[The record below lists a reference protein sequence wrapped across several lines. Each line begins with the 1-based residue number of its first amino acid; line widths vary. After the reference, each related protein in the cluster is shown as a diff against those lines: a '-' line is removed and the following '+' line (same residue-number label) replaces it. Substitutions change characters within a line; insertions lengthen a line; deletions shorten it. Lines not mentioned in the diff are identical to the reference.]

1 MNKILI
7 MLLLIN
13 ITTALTAQVVQIPQ
27 QKIESKIENVTVF
40 VNGGQVARS
49 ATASIPK
56 GKSEVVFMGLTPNL
70 DGKSLLVKGEGD
82 FSIVSVKSQLNF
94 LEETKRKDTIVVL
107 ETEKEKL
114 ATRLLRI
121 NAELV
126 VLDRQEDLLSRNRVQ
141 VLGLLNNPSKVED
154 MKSLM
159 DFQKTNLSEILTKK
173 LDLEAELKK
182 INQNLGKINN
192 QITELNG
199 RTSTTTAEV
208 VVTVFAKTTAI
219 SDAKFRLEYIVPNC
233 GWTPYYDLRVK
244 DVISPIVTQMKA
256 KVRQNSGEDWREVKL
271 TLSTGEPNKGGVK
284 PELGIWKIGWDGRS
298 YYQGR
303 VMSVLEN
310 YEESLKMGL
319 KDKIQGI
326 ITDASGE
333 PLAGAS
339 IVIKGTTKGTITDIE
354 GKYTLDVL
362 PNQRN
367 SNLVVSYV
375 GYMTEEVPVG
385 NSVFSNVQLN
395 EATLNE
401 VVVVGYGTRD
411 SYDSPTLPDT
421 RSSASNSTKAE
432 QMLQGKV
439 SGVAIGS
446 SPQIRIR
453 GASSINRNSRE
464 AKEALKNY
472 QEQINRIEIKEN
484 QKTTSTTFEI
494 ELPYTI
500 PTDGK
505 EYQVEIKE
513 ENIKAEYQYV
523 CVPKLETDAFL
534 TAQIVDW
541 EQYNLLEGEANLYF
555 EGTYMGKT
563 LLKTNSVEDTLKLSL
578 GRDKNVVV
586 TRTKLKDFSKTSFLS
601 SKIKAS
607 RGYEIKIRNKKSVP
621 ISIVMEDQIPIV
633 SEKSIEI
640 EYENKG
646 AEYNKEQGKLTWK
659 IDLKP
664 LEDKK
669 VNFNYTVKYPNTVN
683 VELE

>member
-1 MNKILI
+1 
-7 MLLLIN
+7 
-13 ITTALTAQVVQIPQ
+13 
-27 QKIESKIENVTVF
+27 
-40 VNGGQVARS
+40 
-49 ATASIPK
+49 
-56 GKSEVVFMGLTPNL
+56 
-70 DGKSLLVKGEGD
+70 
-82 FSIVSVKSQLNF
+82 
-94 LEETKRKDTIVVL
+94 
-107 ETEKEKL
+107 
-114 ATRLLRI
+114 
-121 NAELV
+121 
-126 VLDRQEDLLSRNRVQ
+126 
-141 VLGLLNNPSKVED
+141 

-159 DFQKTNLSEILTKK
+159 DFQKGTLSELLTKK

-208 VVTVFAKTTAI
+208 IITVFAKNTAI
-219 SDAKFRLEYIVPNC
+219 ADAKFRLEYIVPNC
-233 GWTPYYDLRVK
+233 GWIPYYDLRVK

-256 KVRQNSGEDWREVKL
+256 KVRQNTGEDWKEVKL

-303 VMSVLEN
+303 VMSAVEN
-310 YEESLKMGL
+310 YNESLKMGL

-326 ITDASGE
+326 VTDAETGE
-333 PLAGAS
+333 PLIGTA
-339 IVIKGTTKGTITDIE
+339 IVIKGTTKGTLTDLD
-354 GKYTLDVL
+354 GKYSLDISQ
-362 PNQRN
+362 NERN
-367 SNLVVSYV
+367 ANLVVSYV
-375 GYMTEEVPVG
+375 GYESEEVPLG
-385 NSVFSNVQLN
+385 KNSFLNIQLQGGKS
-395 EATLNE
+395 LQK
-401 VVVVGYGTRD
+401 VVVTGY
-411 SYDSPTLPDT
+411 
-421 RSSASNSTKAE
+421 SSSREENTNAAITSVDMTNV
-432 QMLQGKV
+432 LQGIAGASSKV
-439 SGVAIGS
+439 KV
-446 SPQIRIR
+446 R
-453 GASSINRNSRE
+453 GASSFNQN
-464 AKEALKNY
+464 L
-472 QEQINRIEIKEN
+472 IEVKEN

-505 EYQVEIKE
+505 ENQVEIKE
-513 ENIKAEYQYV
+513 ENIKAEYQYA

-563 LLKTNSVEDTLKLSL
+563 LLKTNSVEDTLRLSL

-601 SKIKAS
+601 NKIKAS

-621 ISIVMEDQIPIV
+621 INIVIEDQVPIV
-633 SEKSIEI
+633 SEKSIEV

-646 AEYNKEQGKLTWK
+646 SEYDKDKGKLIWK
-659 IDLKP
+659 IELKP

-669 VNFNYTVKYPNTVN
+669 VNFSYSVKFPNTVR
-683 VELE
+683 VDLE

>member
-13 ITTALTAQVVQIPQ
+13 TAALTAQVVQIPQ

-56 GKSEVVFMGLTPNL
+56 GKSEVVFKGLTPNL

-121 NAELV
+121 NAELL

-182 INQNLGKINN
+182 TNQNLGKINN

-208 VVTVFAKTTAI
+208 VITVFAKNAPI

-244 DVISPIVTQMKA
+244 DVISPIVTQLKA

-310 YEESLKMGL
+310 YEESLRMGL

-333 PLAGAS
+333 PLVGAS
-339 IVIKGTTKGTITDIE
+339 IVIKGTTKGTITDVE
-354 GKYTLDVL
+354 GKYTIDVL
-362 PNQRN
+362 LNERN
-367 SNLVVSYV
+367 SNLVVSYT

-411 SYDSPTLPDT
+411 SYDSPSLPDT

-453 GASSINRNSRE
+453 GASSINNNSRE

-621 ISIVMEDQIPIV
+621 ISIVIEDQIPIV

-646 AEYNKEQGKLTWK
+646 AEYNKDKGKLTWK

>member
-7 MLLLIN
+7 MLFLIT
-13 ITTALTAQVVQIPQ
+13 TTALKAQVLQIPK

-56 GKSEVVFMGLTPNL
+56 GKSEVVFKGLTPNL
-70 DGKSLLVKGEGD
+70 DGKSLILKGEGD

-94 LEETKRKDTIVVL
+94 LEETKRKDTIVIL

-121 NAELV
+121 NAELL
-126 VLDRQEDLLSRNRVQ
+126 VLDRQDDLLSRNRVQ

-159 DFQKTNLSEILTKK
+159 DFQKGTLSEILTKK
-173 LDLEAELKK
+173 LDLEAEVKK
-182 INQNLGKINN
+182 INQNLGRINN

-208 VVTVFAKTTAI
+208 VVTVFAKNAAI
-219 SDAKFRLEYIVPNC
+219 ANAKFRLEYIVPNC
-233 GWTPYYDLRVK
+233 GWLPYYDLRIA

-256 KVRQNSGEDWREVKL
+256 KVRQNSGEDWSEVKL

-284 PELGIWKIGWDGRS
+284 PELGTWKIGWDGRS

-310 YEESLKMGL
+310 YEESLKVGL

-326 ITDASGE
+326 ITDENGE
-333 PLAGAS
+333 PVIGAA
-339 IVIKGTTKGTITDIE
+339 IVIKGTTKGTITDVE
-354 GKYTLDVL
+354 GKYTLDVA
-362 PNQRN
+362 PNERN
-367 SNLVVSYV
+367 SNLVVSFV
-375 GYMTEEVPVG
+375 GYNQEEVPIG
-385 NSVFSNVQLN
+385 NSAFSNIQLN
-395 EATLNE
+395 ENNLTLSE
-401 VVVVGYGTRD
+401 VVVVGYGRAD
-411 SYDSPTLPDT
+411 NYDSPSLPDT
-421 RSSASNSTKAE
+421 RNSEKKSQNTEQMLAGKVAGISGGSSKIRIRSNSTLN
-432 QMLQGKV
+432 Q
-439 SGVAIGS
+439 
-446 SPQIRIR
+446 
-453 GASSINRNSRE
+453 NN
-464 AKEALKNY
+464 
-472 QEQINRIEIKEN
+472 IEVKEN
-484 QKTTSTTFEI
+484 QKTTSTTFDI

-555 EGTYMGKT
+555 EGTFMGKT

-621 ISIVMEDQIPIV
+621 ISIVIEDQIPIV
-633 SEKSIEI
+633 SEKSIEV

-646 AEYNKEQGKLTWK
+646 AEYDKDKGKLAWK

-669 VNFNYTVKYPNTVN
+669 INFNYTVKYPNTVR

>member
-13 ITTALTAQVVQIPQ
+13 STALTAQVVQIPQ

-56 GKSEVVFMGLTPNL
+56 GKSEVVFKGLTPNL

-114 ATRLLRI
+114 ANRLLRI

-173 LDLEAELKK
+173 LDLEAEVKK

-208 VVTVFAKTTAI
+208 VVTVFAKNAAI

-303 VMSVLEN
+303 VMSTLEN
-310 YEESLKMGL
+310 YEESLKMGS

-326 ITDASGE
+326 ITDENGE
-333 PLAGAS
+333 PLVGAS

-362 PNQRN
+362 PNQRS
-367 SNLVVSYV
+367 SNLVISYV

-385 NSVFSNVQLN
+385 NSAFSNVQLN

-401 VVVVGYGTRD
+401 VVVVGYGG
-411 SYDSPTLPDT
+411 SSNNYDSPSIPDT
-421 RSSASNSTKAE
+421 KSSTTKTE
-432 QMLQGKV
+432 QMLAGKV
-439 SGVAIGS
+439 AGISGGS
-446 SPQIRIR
+446 SKKVKVR
-453 GASSINRNSRE
+453 GNSSLNQ
-464 AKEALKNY
+464 NY
-472 QEQINRIEIKEN
+472 IEVKEN

-534 TAQIVDW
+534 SAQIIDW

-621 ISIVMEDQIPIV
+621 ISIVIEDQIPIV
-633 SEKSIEI
+633 SEKSIEV

>member
-13 ITTALTAQVVQIPQ
+13 ITTVLTAQVVQIPQ
-27 QKIESKIENVTVF
+27 QKIDSKIENVTVF

-56 GKSEVVFMGLTPNL
+56 GKSEVIFKGLTPNL

-126 VLDRQEDLLSRNRVQ
+126 VLERQEDLLSRNRVQ

-159 DFQKTNLSEILTKK
+159 DFQKGTLSEILTKK

-208 VVTVFAKTTAI
+208 VITVFAKNAAI

-271 TLSTGEPNKGGVK
+271 TLSTGEPNKGGMK

-310 YEESLKMGL
+310 YEESLKVGL
-319 KDKIQGI
+319 KDKIQGV

-333 PLAGAS
+333 PLVGAS

-362 PNQRN
+362 PNQRS

-401 VVVVGYGTRD
+401 VVVTGYGG
-411 SYDSPTLPDT
+411 SSNNYDSPSIPDT
-421 RSSASNSTKAE
+421 RSSTMKTE
-432 QMLQGKV
+432 QMLAGKV
-439 SGVAIGS
+439 AGVAVGS
-446 SPQIRIR
+446 SQQIRIR
-453 GASSINRNSRE
+453 GASSINQNSQESKESLKLLEERLRN
-464 AKEALKNY
+464 
-472 QEQINRIEIKEN
+472 IEVKEN

-601 SKIKAS
+601 SKIKTS

-621 ISIVMEDQIPIV
+621 ISIVIEDQIPIV
-633 SEKSIEI
+633 SEKSIEV

-646 AEYNKEQGKLTWK
+646 AEYNKDKGKLIWK
-659 IDLKP
+659 IELKP

-683 VELE
+683 VDLE

>member
-7 MLLLIN
+7 MLFLI
-13 ITTALTAQVVQIPQ
+13 ITTALKAQVLQIPQ

-56 GKSEVVFMGLTPNL
+56 GKSEVIFKGLTPNL
-70 DGKSLLVKGEGD
+70 DGKSLIVKGEGD

-94 LEETKRKDTIVVL
+94 LEETKRKDTIVIL

-121 NAELV
+121 NAELL

-159 DFQKTNLSEILTKK
+159 DFQKGTLSEILIKK
-173 LDLEAELKK
+173 LDLEAEVKK
-182 INQNLGKINN
+182 INQNLGRINN

-208 VVTVFAKTTAI
+208 VVTVFAKNAAI
-219 SDAKFRLEYIVPNC
+219 ANAKFRLEYIVPNC

-256 KVRQNSGEDWREVKL
+256 KVRQNSGEDWSEVKL
-271 TLSTGEPNKGGVK
+271 TLSTGEPNKGGLK

-303 VMSVLEN
+303 IMSVLEN
-310 YEESLKMGL
+310 YKESLKVGL

-326 ITDASGE
+326 ITDTNGE
-333 PLAGAS
+333 PLVGAAV
-339 IVIKGTTKGTITDIE
+339 VIKGTTKGTITDVE
-354 GKYTLDVL
+354 GKYTLNVL
-362 PNQRN
+362 PNERN
-367 SNLVVSYV
+367 SNLVVSFV
-375 GYMTEEVPVG
+375 GYNQEEVPIG
-385 NSVFSNVQLN
+385 NGAFSNIQLN
-395 EATLNE
+395 ENNLTLSE
-401 VVVVGYGTRD
+401 VVVVGYGRADT
-411 SYDSPTLPDT
+411 YDSPSLPDT
-421 RSSASNSTKAE
+421 RNSEKKSQNTE
-432 QMLQGKV
+432 QLLAGKV
-439 SGVAIGS
+439 AGISGGS
-446 SPQIRIR
+446 SKIRIR
-453 GASSINRNSRE
+453 GNSSLNQN
-464 AKEALKNY
+464 N
-472 QEQINRIEIKEN
+472 IEVKEN
-484 QKTTSTTFEI
+484 QKTTSTTFDI

-555 EGTYMGKT
+555 EGTFMGKT

-578 GRDKNVVV
+578 GRDKNIVV

-621 ISIVMEDQIPIV
+621 ISIVIEDQIPIV
-633 SEKSIEI
+633 SEKSIEV

-646 AEYNKEQGKLTWK
+646 AEYDKDKGKLAWK

>member
-13 ITTALTAQVVQIPQ
+13 ITSSLTAQVVQIAQ

-40 VNGGQVARS
+40 VNGGQVSRS

-56 GKSEVVFMGLTPNL
+56 GKSEVIFKGLTPNL
-70 DGKSLLVKGEGD
+70 DGKSLIVKGEGD

-107 ETEKEKL
+107 DTEKEKL

-121 NAELV
+121 NAELL
-126 VLDRQEDLLSRNRVQ
+126 VLDRQDDLLSRNRVQ

-159 DFQKTNLSEILTKK
+159 DFQKGTLSEILTKK

-208 VVTVFAKTTAI
+208 VVTVFAKNAAI

-303 VMSVLEN
+303 VMSILEN
-310 YEESLKMGL
+310 YEESLKVGL

-333 PLAGAS
+333 PLVGAS

-362 PNQRN
+362 PNQRS
-367 SNLVVSYV
+367 SNLVVSFV
-375 GYMTEEVPVG
+375 GYNQEEVPIG
-385 NSVFSNVQLN
+385 NSAFSNIQLN
-395 EATLNE
+395 ENSMVLSE
-401 VVVVGYGTRD
+401 VVVTGYGTRD
-411 SYDSPTLPDT
+411 SYDSPSLPDT
-421 RSSASNSTKAE
+421 RSSTTKTE
-432 QMLQGKV
+432 QMLAGKV
-439 SGVAIGS
+439 AGISLGS
-446 SPQIRIR
+446 SKKVKIR
-453 GASSINRNSRE
+453 GNSSLNQN
-464 AKEALKNY
+464 N
-472 QEQINRIEIKEN
+472 IEVKEN

-621 ISIVMEDQIPIV
+621 ISIVIEDQIPIV
-633 SEKSIEI
+633 LEKSIEV

-659 IDLKP
+659 IELKP

>member
-1 MNKILI
+1 
-7 MLLLIN
+7 
-13 ITTALTAQVVQIPQ
+13 
-27 QKIESKIENVTVF
+27 
-40 VNGGQVARS
+40 
-49 ATASIPK
+49 
-56 GKSEVVFMGLTPNL
+56 
-70 DGKSLLVKGEGD
+70 VKGEGD

-121 NAELV
+121 NAELL
-126 VLDRQEDLLSRNRVQ
+126 VLDRQDDLLSRNRVQ

-159 DFQKTNLSEILTKK
+159 DFQKGTLSEILTKK

-208 VVTVFAKTTAI
+208 VVTVFAKNAAI

-303 VMSVLEN
+303 VMSILEN
-310 YEESLKMGL
+310 YEESLKVGL
-319 KDKIQGI
+319 KDKLQGI
-326 ITDASGE
+326 ITDADGL
-333 PLAGAS
+333 PLVGAA

-362 PNQRN
+362 PNERN

-375 GYMTEEVPVG
+375 GYNQEEVPIG
-385 NSVFSNVQLN
+385 NSAFSNVQLN
-395 EATLNE
+395 ENSMVLSE

-411 SYDSPTLPDT
+411 SDDSPSLPDT
-421 RSSASNSTKAE
+421 RSSATSSLKAQ

-439 SGVAIGS
+439 SGVAGNS
-446 SPQIRIR
+446 SKIRVR
-453 GASSINRNSRE
+453 GNSSLNQNI
-464 AKEALKNY
+464 
-472 QEQINRIEIKEN
+472 IEVKEN

-607 RGYEIKIRNKKSVP
+607 RGYEIKIRNKKSVA
-621 ISIVMEDQIPIV
+621 ISIVIEDQIPIV
-633 SEKSIEI
+633 SEKSIDV

-659 IDLKP
+659 IELKP

-683 VELE
+683 VDLE

>member
-1 MNKILI
+1 MKKILTTLF
-7 MLLLIN
+7 LLN
-13 ITTALTAQVVQIPQ
+13 ITAALTAQVVQITQ

-49 ATASIPK
+49 ATTSIPK
-56 GKSEVVFMGLTPNL
+56 GKSEVIFKGLTPNL
-70 DGKSLLVKGEGD
+70 DGKSLIVKGDGY

-114 ATRLLRI
+114 ATRLLHI
-121 NAELV
+121 NAELL
-126 VLDRQEDLLSRNRVQ
+126 VLDRQDDLLSRNRVQ

-159 DFQKTNLSEILTKK
+159 DFQKGTLSEILTKK

-182 INQNLGKINN
+182 TNQNLGKINN
-192 QITELNG
+192 QLTELNG

-208 VVTVFAKTTAI
+208 VVTVFAKNAAI
-219 SDAKFRLEYIVPNC
+219 SNAKFRLEYIVPNC
-233 GWTPYYDLRVK
+233 GWIPYYDLRVK

-256 KVRQNSGEDWREVKL
+256 KVRQNTGEDWKEVKL

-303 VMSVLEN
+303 VMSAVEN
-310 YEESLKMGL
+310 YNESLKMGL

-326 ITDASGE
+326 VTDENGE
-333 PLAGAS
+333 PLVGAS
-339 IVIKGTTKGTITDIE
+339 VVIKGTNRGIVTDVD

-362 PNQRN
+362 PNERN
-367 SNLVVSYV
+367 SNLVVSFV
-375 GYMTEEVPVG
+375 GYTNEEVPVG
-385 NSVFSNVQLN
+385 NGAFSNVQLR
-395 EATLNE
+395 ESVLQE
-401 VVVVGYGTRD
+401 VVVTGYG
-411 SYDSPTLPDT
+411 
-421 RSSASNSTKAE
+421 SSRKENTSAAITSADMTNV
-432 QMLQGKV
+432 LQGRVAGISGASSKV
-439 SGVAIGS
+439 KV
-446 SPQIRIR
+446 R
-453 GASSINRNSRE
+453 GASSLNQN
-464 AKEALKNY
+464 L
-472 QEQINRIEIKEN
+472 IEVKEN

-505 EYQVEIKE
+505 ENQVEIKE
-513 ENIKAEYQYV
+513 ENIKAEYQYE

-563 LLKTNSVEDTLKLSL
+563 LLNTNSVEDTLRLSL

-601 SKIKAS
+601 NKIKAS

-621 ISIVMEDQIPIV
+621 INIVIEDQVPIV
-633 SEKSIEI
+633 SEKSIEV

-646 AEYNKEQGKLTWK
+646 SEYDKDKGKLIWK
-659 IDLKP
+659 IELKP

-669 VNFNYTVKYPNTVN
+669 VNFSYSVKFPNTVR
-683 VELE
+683 VDLE